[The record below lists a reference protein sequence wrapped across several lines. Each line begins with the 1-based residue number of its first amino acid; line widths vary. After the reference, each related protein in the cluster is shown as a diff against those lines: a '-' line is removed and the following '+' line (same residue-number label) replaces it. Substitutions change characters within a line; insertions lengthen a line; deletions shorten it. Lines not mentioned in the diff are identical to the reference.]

1 MALYQKALRG
11 WPVVIRQVVPVA
23 VVLPTAAA
31 EPKLSRKKGT
41 GDRRRIWSGIRIVG
55 LLIIFM
61 YYQLGR
67 HAFVRNVNHSML
79 LWDKYNDNRIVGD
92 EVAFI
97 FAKSVSYQPKL
108 FDDIIDEI
116 VSMFSGD
123 VDRLRIQSDAE
134 SFYKQLEVAGMIF
147 SGNSEDE
154 CRQKA
159 ASFRYGNS
167 ASIQALISDSHQD
180 EFLSFLKTPALT
192 QIMVEITKICNER
205 CLHCYIPHRKKT
217 GYISYSNIY
226 DIVRQC
232 EEIGTVV
239 DFKISGGECMTHP
252 DFKKII
258 SLVKSK
264 GFSLTVLTNLTLL
277 DDEIIDILK
286 NGTLSNV
293 QVSLFSLDSTVHDS
307 ITTKPGSLEKTLNNL
322 CKLKEA
328 EIPVSIATQI
338 MDRNKDSIEGL
349 YEYCEKNG
357 FRFLCD
363 WTIIAREDG
372 STDNLDLRV
381 KEVSEYKRIC
391 RIRLKHDSAY
401 LKQIKELIDL
411 PVKSSS
417 AHLCNAGMNT
427 LQIDTELNIHPCPGW
442 DINIGN
448 LREVSIKKAWE
459 ESPVLDRIR
468 KTVLGD
474 FHKCSICEKRNIC
487 HICMAEAYNEN
498 GGKFEM
504 PEYECQ
510 FTEILRETIKNYV

>member
-1 MALYQKALRG
+1 
-11 WPVVIRQVVPVA
+11 
-23 VVLPTAAA
+23 
-31 EPKLSRKKGT
+31 
-41 GDRRRIWSGIRIVG
+41 
-55 LLIIFM
+55 M

-67 HAFVRNVNHSML
+67 HVFVRNVNHSML

-92 EVAFI
+92 EVAFV

-108 FDDIIDEI
+108 LDSIVDEI
-116 VSMFSGD
+116 LASFSDD
-123 VDRLRIQSDAE
+123 VDRLRIKNDAE
-134 SFYKQLEVAGMIF
+134 LFYKQLEDASIIF
-147 SGNSEDE
+147 SGTDEDE
-154 CRQKA
+154 CQQKA

-167 ASIQALISDSHQD
+167 SSIQASVSDSHQD

-192 QIMVEITKICNER
+192 QIMIEITKICNER
-205 CLHCYIPHRKKT
+205 CLHCDIPHEKKNS
-217 GYISYSNIY
+217 YIKYSDIY
-226 DIVRQC
+226 DIIRQC
-232 EEIGTVV
+232 EEIGTVI

-258 SLVKSK
+258 SAVKEK
-264 GFSLTVLTNLTLL
+264 EFSLTLLTNLTLL

-293 QVSLFSLDSTVHDS
+293 QVSLFSLDPNVHDS
-307 ITTKPGSLEKTLNNL
+307 ITTKPGSLEITLKNL
-322 CKLKEA
+322 HKLKEA

-338 MDRNKDSIEGL
+338 MELNKDSIEGL
-349 YEYCEKNG
+349 YEYCNTNG

-372 STDNLDLRV
+372 STDNLNFRV
-381 KEVSEYKRIC
+381 QDVSEYSSIC
-391 RIRLKHDSAY
+391 SIRLKHDPAY
-401 LKQIKELIDL
+401 LKKMRRLIDL
-411 PVKSSS
+411 PSKSPNT
-417 AHLCNAGMNT
+417 HLCNAGMNT
-427 LQIDTELNIHPCPGW
+427 LQIDTDLNIHPCPGW
-442 DINIGN
+442 DVNIGN
-448 LREVSIKKAWE
+448 LKEISIKEAWT

-474 FHKCSICEKRNIC
+474 FQKCASCKKRNIC

-510 FTEILRETIKNYV
+510 FAEILYEAIKNYV

>member
-1 MALYQKALRG
+1 M
-11 WPVVIRQVVPVA
+11 
-23 VVLPTAAA
+23 
-31 EPKLSRKKGT
+31 
-41 GDRRRIWSGIRIVG
+41 
-55 LLIIFM
+55 F
-61 YYQLGR
+61 YQLGR
-67 HAFVRNVNHSML
+67 HSFVRNVNHSML

-92 EVAFI
+92 EIAFI
-97 FAKSVSYQPKL
+97 FAKSISYQPKL

-116 VSMFSGD
+116 VSVFSDD
-123 VDRLRIQSDAE
+123 VDRLRIQKDAE
-134 SFYKQLEVAGMIF
+134 LFYKQLECAGIIF
-147 SGNSEDE
+147 SGNSEEE

-167 ASIQALISDSHQD
+167 ASIQPLISDAHQA

-205 CLHCYIPHRKKT
+205 CLHCYIPHEKKNS
-217 GYISYSNIY
+217 YIQYSDIC

-258 SLVKSK
+258 SLVKGK
-264 GFSLTVLTNLTLL
+264 GFALTLLTNLTLL

-307 ITTKPGSLEKTLNNL
+307 ITTKPGSLEITLNNL
-322 CKLKEA
+322 RRLKDA

-338 MDRNKDSIEGL
+338 MNLNKDSIEGI
-349 YEYCEKNG
+349 YEFCERNG

-372 STDNLDLRV
+372 STDNLNFRV
-381 KEVSEYKRIC
+381 KDISEYKKIC
-391 RIRLKHDSAY
+391 RTRLKHDPVY
-401 LKQIKELIDL
+401 LKQMKELIDL
-411 PVKSSS
+411 QLKPSNT
-417 AHLCNAGMNT
+417 HLCNAGMNT
-427 LQIDTELNIHPCPGW
+427 LQIDTDLNIHPCPGW
-442 DINIGN
+442 NIDIGN
-448 LREVSIKKAWE
+448 LKQISLQKAWE
-459 ESPVLDRIR
+459 ESPVLNKIR

-474 FHKCSICEKRNIC
+474 FYKCSSCERRNIC
-487 HICMAEAYNEN
+487 HICMAEAYNEK

-510 FTEILRETIKNYV
+510 FAEILSETIKNFG